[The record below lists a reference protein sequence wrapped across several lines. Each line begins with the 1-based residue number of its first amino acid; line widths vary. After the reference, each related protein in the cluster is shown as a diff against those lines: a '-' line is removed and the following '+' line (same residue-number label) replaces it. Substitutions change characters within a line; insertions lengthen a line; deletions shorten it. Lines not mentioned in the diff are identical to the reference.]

1 MAHERDGALAKV
13 IYLDNCATT
22 PLDPI
27 AARELTRVAA
37 ECFGN
42 PSSIHAVGRC
52 AAREL
57 DAARGALAET
67 VGAKPSEI
75 VFTSSG
81 TEANNFVIASVV
93 HAAVSRGERVH
104 IVTSAVEHASVLK
117 RLEYEIRE
125 HGDRVEVTYVGVD
138 SVGRVRLDELR
149 RAIRDETRL
158 ISILH
163 CNNET
168 GTLQDLHALSALR
181 LAYPQVLLHLDIVQ
195 SYTKV
200 PFDVRIYPADF
211 LTVSGHKVYGPKG
224 IGFVYVR
231 QGTPVEPLLVGGAQ
245 ERFRRGGTENVPAA
259 AAFAAA
265 VRSIPPHTELAA
277 RYAHFERTF
286 FAKLDEEGCEYRLN
300 GPADHERRLPGIF
313 NISFRGI
320 ANKEDL
326 LVACDLEGVMVSS
339 TSACHSGVVSDSHV
353 LAAMGVPETERRG
366 AIRVAFNKFHREED
380 VAEAARLIARCAKR
394 VAVR

>member
-1 MAHERDGALAKV
+1 M

-22 PLDPI
+22 PLDPF
-27 AARELTRVAA
+27 AARELSRVAT

-42 PSSIHAVGRC
+42 PSSIHSVGRC

-57 DAARGALAET
+57 EAARAAVAET
-67 VGAKPSEI
+67 LGAKPSEI

-81 TEANNFVIASVV
+81 TEANNFVIASVA
-93 HAAVSRGERVH
+93 HAAVGRGQRVH

-117 RLEYEIRE
+117 RLEYETRE
-125 HGDRVEVTYVGVD
+125 HGQWVEVTYVGVD
-138 SVGRVRLDELR
+138 SVGRLRLDELR
-149 RAIRDETRL
+149 RAIREDTRL
-158 ISILH
+158 VSIIH

-168 GTLQDLHALSALR
+168 GVLQDLEALAALR
-181 LAYPQVLLHLDIVQ
+181 LAHSGLLLHLDIVQ
-195 SYTKV
+195 SFTKV
-200 PFDVRIYPADF
+200 PLDVRLYPADF
-211 LTVSGHKVYGPKG
+211 LTVSAHKVYGPKG

-231 QGTPVEPLLVGGAQ
+231 EGTPVEPLLVGGAQ

-265 VRSIPPHTELAA
+265 VRSIPPCAELAK
-277 RYAHFERTF
+277 RYADFERIF
-286 FAKLDEEGCEYRLN
+286 FRVLDEEGCAYHLN
-300 GPADHERRLPGIF
+300 GPADHERRLAGVF
-313 NISFRGI
+313 NISFPGI

-326 LVACDLEGVMVSS
+326 LVACDLSGVMVSS

-353 LAAMGVPETERRG
+353 LAAMGVPQELRRG

-380 VAEAARLIARCAKR
+380 IEQAARLIARCAKQ
-394 VAVR
+394 VARQ